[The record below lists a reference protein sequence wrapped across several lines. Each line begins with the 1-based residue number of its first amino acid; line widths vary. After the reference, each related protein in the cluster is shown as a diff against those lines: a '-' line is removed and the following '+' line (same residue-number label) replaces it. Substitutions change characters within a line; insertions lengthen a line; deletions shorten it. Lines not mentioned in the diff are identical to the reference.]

1 MMALEAPPTSYD
13 SLPTLSLTER
23 DERLVTSS
31 VTVGRSS
38 TTSSTHA
45 IELCEERSSNLLDY
59 PRLLGGQVLSPPPRG
74 GLAVELSLPLVLL
87 GDVLPRVLL
96 HRPRQLP
103 LVNRYPKG
111 GVDASH
117 LFQGSGT
124 QLLVAHQ
131 NLRPLVGVVGFSG
144 AAHVPEVVSRLPL
157 DVGGRILED
166 P

>member
-45 IELCEERSSNLLDY
+45 IELCEEGSSHLLDY

-74 GLAVELSLPLVLL
+74 GLAVELALPLVLL
-87 GDVLPRVLL
+87 RDVLPRVLL
-96 HRPRQLP
+96 HDPRQLP
-103 LVNRYPKG
+103 FVYR
-111 GVDASH
+111 D
-117 LFQGSGT
+117 T
-124 QLLVAHQ
+124 QRRVE
-131 NLRPLVGVVGFSG
+131 PLHGLQSIR
-144 AAHVPEVVSRLPL
+144 A
-157 DVGGRILED
+157 
-166 P
+166 